1 MAAAALS
8 PVVMPLQASV
18 ASAADPL
25 AAGGEYH
32 PLTPQRIY
40 DSRPAGVDGGAGPI
54 NEPSPGAKPAG
65 PTRPSFE
72 IPLLGQG
79 GIPAT
84 ADDVLAVVVNITVV
98 APTGEGWLKAYAAGE
113 PAGESSILN
122 FMPGMVVPNL
132 AIVRPGTGGRLAIQL
147 FTTVPSTAQV
157 VVDVF
162 GWFSTSTAAERGSR
176 LEVIS
181 PGRLV
186 DTRNSGGP
194 LGATTFRE
202 VQVRGATLNTGQV
215 IPDSADIV
223 GVMLNIAAVNDQP
236 GSTSTYVSVVPDP
249 IGGQPTTSNLNVVG
263 GVIKANSVIV
273 PVGAD
278 GKIRLYNHAGV
289 IHLAVDVVGWL
300 RGGVLDESTR
310 GRVIPLSTPFRLW
323 DTREPAWGGSRL
335 SAGQAEDWSFAAF
348 AGSVQINGASVGDQA
363 AVIGNLTAADLVR
376 QYPGVPVSTFL
387 TAWNPALGRPESS
400 VLNKAEGSLP
410 VPNLTILPYSADKR
424 VRFYNFQGATHY
436 LFDASAVVLN

>member
-1 MAAAALS
+1 MFSTL
-8 PVVMPLQASV
+8 
-18 ASAADPL
+18 
-25 AAGGEYH
+25 
-32 PLTPQRIY
+32 
-40 DSRPAGVDGGAGPI
+40 PA
-54 NEPSPGAKPAG
+54 
-65 PTRPSFE
+65 
-72 IPLLGQG
+72 
-79 GIPAT
+79 
-84 ADDVLAVVVNITVV
+84 
-98 APTGEGWLKAYAAGE
+98 
-113 PAGESSILN
+113 
-122 FMPGMVVPNL
+122 
-132 AIVRPGTGGRLAIQL
+132 
-147 FTTVPSTAQV
+147 TAQV

-162 GWFSTSTAAERGSR
+162 GWFSTSKAGVERGSR

-186 DTRNSGGP
+186 DTRNVGGP
-194 LGATTFRE
+194 LGSTEFRE

-215 IPDSADIV
+215 VPNDVV
-223 GVMLNIAAVNDQP
+223 GVVLNIAAVNDQP

-249 IGGQPTTSNLNVVG
+249 IPGQPSTSNLNVVG

-289 IHLAVDVVGWL
+289 NHLAVDVLGWL
-300 RGGVLDESTR
+300 QNQVTPDETTR

-363 AVIGNLTAADLVR
+363 AVIGNLTAAEVVR
-376 QYPGVPVSTFL
+376 QYPTVPVSTYL
-387 TAWNPALGRPESS
+387 TAWNPTLGRPESS